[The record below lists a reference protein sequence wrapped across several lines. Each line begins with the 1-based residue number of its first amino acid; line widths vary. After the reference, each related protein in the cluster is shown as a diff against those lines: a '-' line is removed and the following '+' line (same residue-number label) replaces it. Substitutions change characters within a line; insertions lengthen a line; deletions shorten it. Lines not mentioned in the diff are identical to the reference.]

1 MSRWD
6 AERRDGGAV
15 LAVVVG
21 GVGFFLAG
29 GPYGRGGV
37 CPTGRTFFLPFSPI
51 LFGCIAGWGEI
62 KIPAS

>member
-6 AERRDGGAV
+6 AERRDGGGEGAV

-29 GPYGRGGV
+29 VPTAGAGSVQLAVPFSCPFPRFFLDVSRGRG
-37 CPTGRTFFLPFSPI
+37 
-51 LFGCIAGWGEI
+51 
-62 KIPAS
+62 K